1 MNLIRVEFGV
11 MISMWFCYV
20 FDMVY
25 LWLDYGL
32 DMALDVIWYGSDM
45 VWERSAFFRVPDGLA
60 SRKET
65 ETAPGQ
71 AFGRFLAGFC
81 GFDMILVWF

>member
-1 MNLIRVEFGV
+1 LIWFG
-11 MISMWFCYV
+11 
-20 FDMVY
+20 
-25 LWLDYGL
+25 LWLRYGFGHDFDYGF
-32 DMALDVIWYGSDM
+32 GM
-45 VWERSAFFRVPDGLA
+45 VWERTAFYGVPDGLVLG
-60 SRKET
+60 KET